1 MMISVYYRK
10 EDEWILQKVDEICVR
25 QRKSRS
31 AVILSILEH
40 YFERGKKVGQ
50 IFRDMGLISQKQLED
65 TLKLQEI
72 QKQRKKLGQML
83 REEGIISERHIQRAL
98 TLQRK
103 DDGNA

>member
-1 MMISVYYRK
+1 M
-10 EDEWILQKVDEICVR
+10 
-25 QRKSRS
+25 
-31 AVILSILEH
+31 
-40 YFERGKKVGQ
+40 GQ

-72 QKQRKKLGQML
+72 EKQRKKLGQML

>member
-1 MMISVYYRK
+1 MMISVYYRQ

-31 AVILSILEH
+31 AVILSILER
-40 YFERGKKVGQ
+40 YFERGKKMGQ

-72 QKQRKKLGQML
+72 DKQRKKIGQML
-83 REEGIISERHIQRAL
+83 REEGIINERHIQRAL

-103 DDGNA
+103 